1 MRASIVLACAAAAL
15 TGAACGAR
23 LPSRPASP
31 GSAYPPAI
39 EEFTRATRRCTGLQT
54 MSASLRLSGRAYGE
68 RLRGTLHA
76 GLASPAAVRVEA
88 VAPFGQPAFILAGR
102 DNRATLLFPRDD
114 RVIRDAPLPELLERL
129 TGLRLGAADLRLLLT
144 ACLAE
149 PADPHDG
156 RMYAN
161 GWRSVV
167 VGDGTI
173 AYLDDGRGEVVVVAA
188 DAGPWRVDYG
198 NFLNGW
204 PRSVRLRTGT
214 GEVDM
219 TAEIEQLEINTP
231 IEERAFEVDV
241 PDEAVAISLDDLR
254 SVAPLRTPPEG

>member
-1 MRASIVLACAAAAL
+1 MRASIALACAAAAL
-15 TGAACGAR
+15 ASAACGAR
-23 LPSRPASP
+23 LPSRPESP
-31 GSAYPPAI
+31 GSAYPLAI

-54 MSASLRLSGRAYGE
+54 MTASLRLSGRVSGE

-129 TGLRLGAADLRLLLT
+129 AGLRLGAADLRLLLT
-144 ACLAE
+144 ACLAD
-149 PADPHDG
+149 PADPRDG
-156 RMYAN
+156 RMYTS

-167 VGDGTI
+167 VGDETT
-173 AYLDDGRGEVVVVAA
+173 AYLDEVRGELVVVAA
-188 DAGPWRVDYG
+188 DAGPWRIDYA

-204 PRSVRLRTGT
+204 PRSVRLRTAT

-219 TAEIEQLEINTP
+219 TASIEQLAINTP
-231 IEERAFEVDV
+231 LDERAFEVDV
-241 PDEAVAISLDDLR
+241 PAGAVAISLDDLR
-254 SVAPLRTPPEG
+254 SIAPLRTPPEG